1 MLKCQECDFEFSGKG
16 PKTQIIFEESC
27 PRCGSYEIFVKRGNP
42 IVKIISGW
50 LVVILFVMAILLPL
64 IWYFLVI
71 F

>member
-1 MLKCQECDFEFSGKG
+1 MLKCQECDFEFSGEG
-16 PKTQIIFEESC
+16 PKSDIIFEESC

-42 IVKIISGW
+42 VVRTITGW
-50 LVVILFVMAILLPL
+50 LMVFPFITAVLLPL

>member
-1 MLKCQECDFEFSGKG
+1 MLKCQECDFEFSGEG